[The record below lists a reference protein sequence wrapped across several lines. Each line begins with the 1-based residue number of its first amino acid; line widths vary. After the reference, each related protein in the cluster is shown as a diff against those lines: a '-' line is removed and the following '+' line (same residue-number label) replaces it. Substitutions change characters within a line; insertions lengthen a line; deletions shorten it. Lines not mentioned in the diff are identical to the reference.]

1 MTVLSIPITSPHAE
15 GLYALIKKW
24 EENQSIWRKTLEA
37 QERSVLS
44 YETYHTRLGF
54 SDKRHKAQTIA
65 SPMLPKGYFANVPIK
80 F

>member
-1 MTVLSIPITSPHAE
+1 MTVLSIPITGRHAE

-24 EENQSIWRKTLEA
+24 EKNQSIWRKTLEA

-44 YETYHTRLGF
+44 YETYHYRLGF
-54 SDKRHKAQTIA
+54 SGKRHKAQTIA
-65 SPMLPKGYFANVPIK
+65 SPMLPKRYFTNVPIK